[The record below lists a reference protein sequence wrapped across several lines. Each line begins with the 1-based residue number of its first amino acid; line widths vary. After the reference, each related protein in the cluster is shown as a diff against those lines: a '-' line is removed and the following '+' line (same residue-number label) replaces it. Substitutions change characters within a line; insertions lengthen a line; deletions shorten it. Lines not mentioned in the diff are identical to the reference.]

1 MQKKKFTFKS
11 KKNYKTA
18 DKKEESLKSCGSYY
32 LIYDYDS
39 GTISYVHPAFWKITG
54 YDPQTFDIQTL
65 REIIHPDDM
74 EYIIKCEEKDI
85 TFKNKLS
92 ENQLFNYI
100 FSYSYRIKTASDTYI
115 TVRQNSQ
122 VLELNPHGEISRCYV
137 SHQLIEEFRT
147 RSEDDYRI
155 YDKAHGSFIEPN
167 TLLKLTKREMEIL
180 QLIKEGYNSAEIA
193 EKLCTSKYT
202 IDTHRKNI
210 LNKTNSANFIDLIR
224 KLNLYK

>member
-1 MQKKKFTFKS
+1 MQKKFTFKS

-32 LIYDYDS
+32 LIYDYNS
-39 GTISYVHPAFWKITG
+39 GTISYAHPAFWKITG

-137 SHQLIEEFRT
+137 SHQLIEEFKT

-167 TLLKLTKREMEIL
+167 TPLKLTKREMEIL
-180 QLIKEGYNSAEIA
+180 QLI
-193 EKLCTSKYT
+193 
-202 IDTHRKNI
+202 
-210 LNKTNSANFIDLIR
+210 
-224 KLNLYK
+224 